1 MAAEAGR
8 RLRRAARAR
17 PVWLAFVVA
26 TLGLA
31 FGFVGVVAAVAHAAW
46 FYLPAGVAA
55 QDYVSLGRRSA
66 LSGRIDRLAAADVAA
81 IRERAPE
88 VRWFAVERLRS
99 FKIEDAAGTPYVLA
113 AEGVSGDFFDA
124 LGVAPA
130 GLRATATEQA
140 AIVVDAGLGRILQG
154 DADALPNT
162 VGVEGGAVPLLG
174 TAPAGFSG
182 VLGESPRLWVLNP
195 AALPANMAQGEFGK
209 MIANSVPNKL
219 LFGAL
224 PADAAAGSPDALRAL
239 LADYR
244 FVDGFTKDN
253 VVGTNPTASPDDRLE
268 ITAGLEVRPAMR
280 AAALQRVRWLVAI
293 AAFLVALALV
303 GLADLLLTEQLVAD
317 EELATRVAV
326 GATPASLF
334 GEYAVGNAGWLLAVA
349 VIAGAASHYL
359 AGALLAV
366 EPFASWLG
374 ELRAVSIGTGI
385 GLGGLL
391 LVLAFAA
398 AIGLAVR
405 SALGA
410 AGPAAAHRRYRRA
423 VRRMLLFTATAS
435 LLLVASTLVRY
446 VREANLGLGLD
457 NRDAL
462 MVYIWADDDV
472 AAEDDVRAI
481 IEGLATVHAT
491 GRMDLMPL
499 LPPFDRRNSVRIVGE
514 TSLEDVAFFHS
525 GVTADYFTALGIH
538 VLAGRLP
545 NGAGEA
551 VVSRAAALRLGSGH
565 VREAVGRAIHMRGD
579 KAPGGGMDE
588 VLAVVGVVA
597 DVPYGEYLD
606 APLNVVYSLAPGS
619 PWDQRWVIDHDGPAA
634 DVLAALS
641 AAPALEGFEVGP
653 VAPVGTPAALFDAQF
668 MAVRSVE
675 IVLAGAA
682 ILALVLSLAGIV
694 NALAARM
701 AADRRALGIGLA
713 LGATPW
719 ALAEDYLGEGAI
731 DLLVAV
737 ALPFGA
743 LIAAGI
749 VFPML
754 GAATEPLNPWLMA
767 PAAGVVAA
775 VAAAVIYGLARRYA
789 SGDAHLLLKAGPGV
803 GRR

>member
-1 MAAEAGR
+1 M
-8 RLRRAARAR
+8 
-17 PVWLAFVVA
+17 WLAFVVA

-46 FYLPAGVAA
+46 FHLPAGVAA
-55 QDYVSLGRRSA
+55 QDYVSVGRHSA
-66 LSGRIDRLAAADVAA
+66 ISGRVDRLAAADVAA
-81 IRERAPE
+81 IRERVPE
-88 VRWFAVERLRS
+88 VRWFAVERLMD
-99 FKIEDAAGTPYVLA
+99 FKIEDAAGTPYVVA
-113 AEGVSGDFFDA
+113 AEGVSGNYFDA

-130 GLRATATEQA
+130 GTLATPDEQA
-140 AIVVDAGLGRILQG
+140 AIVVDARLGRILQG
-154 DADALPNT
+154 DADALPST
-162 VGVEGGAVPLLG
+162 VAVEGGAVPLLG
-174 TAPAGFSG
+174 AAPAEFSG
-182 VLGESPRLWVLNP
+182 VLGLGDSPRLWVLNP
-195 AALPANMAQGEFGK
+195 TALPANMAKSELQKLGAHSSPIKFPFG
-209 MIANSVPNKL
+209 V
-219 LFGAL
+219 L
-224 PADAAAGSPDALRAL
+224 PTNAAAGRLDTLRAL

-244 FVDGFTKDN
+244 FVDGFTKGN
-253 VVGTNPTASPDDRLE
+253 VSSTNTNVSADDRPA

-280 AAALQRVRWLVAI
+280 TSALHRVRWLVAI
-293 AAFLVALALV
+293 AAFLIALALV
-303 GLADLLLTEQLVAD
+303 GLADFLLTEQLVAD
-317 EELATRVAV
+317 EELAARVAV

-334 GEYAVGNAGWLLAVA
+334 GEYALGNAGWLLAVGA
-349 VIAGAASHYL
+349 IASAAWSYL
-359 AGALLAV
+359 AGTLLAV

-374 ELRAVSIGTGI
+374 EFRTPSIAV
-385 GLGGLL
+385 GLGLTGLA
-391 LVLAFAA
+391 LVVAFAT

-405 SALGA
+405 SALKAVGA
-410 AGPAAAHRRYRRA
+410 AAAHRRYRRT
-423 VRRMLLFTATAS
+423 VRRLLLFTATAS

-446 VREANLGLGLD
+446 VREANFGLGLD

-462 MVYIWADDDV
+462 MVFIWAEKGV
-472 AAEDDVRAI
+472 ADEDDVRAI
-481 IEGLATVHAT
+481 LEGLPTVRAA
-491 GRMDLMPL
+491 GRMGLMPFL
-499 LPPFDRRNSVRIVGE
+499 APYDRRTNVRIVGE
-514 TSLEDVAFFHS
+514 TGLEDVAFFHS
-525 GVTADYFTALGIH
+525 GVTRDYFTALGIH

-545 NGAGEA
+545 SGVGET
-551 VVSRAAALRLGSGH
+551 VVSRAAALRFGSGNI
-565 VREAVGRAIHMRGD
+565 REAVGRAIRVRGD

-606 APLNVVYSLAPGS
+606 APLNVVYSLVPGS
-619 PWDQRWVIDHDGPAA
+619 PWDQRWVIDHVGPAA

-641 AAPALEGFEVGP
+641 AAPALEGFEVTP
-653 VAPVGTPAALFDAQF
+653 IGTPAWLFDAQF

-719 ALAEDYLGEGAI
+719 VLAEGYLGEGAI

-743 LIAAGI
+743 LMAAGI
-749 VFPML
+749 VFPTL
-754 GAATEPLNPWLMA
+754 GAATEPLNRWLML
-767 PAAGVVAA
+767 PAAGMMAA

-789 SGDAHLLLKAGPGV
+789 SGDAHLLLKAGPGA

>member
-46 FYLPAGVAA
+46 FHLPVGVAA
-55 QDYVSLGRRSA
+55 QDYVSLGRHSA
-66 LSGRIDRLAAADVAA
+66 ISGRIGRLAAADVDA
-81 IRERAPE
+81 IRERVPE
-88 VRWFAVERLRS
+88 VRWFAVERLMD
-99 FKIEDAAGTPYVLA
+99 FKIEDAAGTPYMVA
-113 AEGVSGDFFDA
+113 AEGVSGNFFDA

-130 GLRATATEQA
+130 GTLATPNEQA
-140 AIVVDAGLGRILQG
+140 AIVVDASLGRILKG
-154 DADALPNT
+154 DADALPST
-162 VGVEGGAVPLLG
+162 VAVEGGAVPLLG
-174 TAPAGFSG
+174 AAPAGFSG
-182 VLGESPRLWVLNP
+182 ILGESPRLWVLNP
-195 AALPANMAQGEFGK
+195 AALPANMAKSELERMGAHSSPIQF
-209 MIANSVPNKL
+209 
-219 LFGAL
+219 LFGVL
-224 PADAAAGSPDALRAL
+224 PGDAAAGSLNALRAL

-244 FVDGFTKDN
+244 FVDGFSQGNFASTNTN
-253 VVGTNPTASPDDRLE
+253 VSADDRAA

-280 AAALQRVRWLVAI
+280 TAALQRVRWLVAI
-293 AAFLVALALV
+293 AAFLIALALV
-303 GLADLLLTEQLVAD
+303 GLADFLLTEQLVAD
-317 EELATRVAV
+317 EELAARVAV

-334 GEYAVGNAGWLLAVA
+334 GEYALGNAGWLLAVA
-349 VIAGAASHYL
+349 VIAGTAWHYL
-359 AGALLAV
+359 AGTLLAV

-374 ELRAVSIGTGI
+374 ELRTPSIAV
-385 GLGGLL
+385 GLGLSGLA
-391 LVLAFAA
+391 LVVAFAA

-405 SALGA
+405 SVLKA
-410 AGPAAAHRRYRRA
+410 AGAAAAHRRYRRA
-423 VRRMLLFTATAS
+423 VRRLLLFTATAS

-446 VREANLGLGLD
+446 VREANFGLGLD

-462 MVYIWADDDV
+462 MVFIWAEKGV
-472 AAEDDVRAI
+472 ADEDDVRAI
-481 IEGLATVHAT
+481 LEGLPTVRTA
-491 GRMDLMPL
+491 GRMGLMPFL
-499 LPPFDRRNSVRIVGE
+499 APYDRRTNVRIVGE
-514 TSLEDVAFFHS
+514 TGLEDVAFFHS

-545 NGAGEA
+545 SGAGEA
-551 VVSRAAALRLGSGH
+551 VVSRVAALRLGSGN
-565 VREAVGRAIHMRGD
+565 VPEAVGRAIRVRGD
-579 KAPGGGMDE
+579 KAPFGRMDE

-597 DVPYGEYLD
+597 DIPYGEYLD
-606 APLNVVYSLAPGS
+606 APLNVVYSLAPGM
-619 PWDQRWVIDHDGPAA
+619 PWDQRWVIDHVGPAA

-641 AAPALEGFEVGP
+641 AAPALEGFEVTP
-653 VAPVGTPAALFDAQF
+653 IGTPAALFDAQF

-694 NALAARM
+694 NVLAARM

-737 ALPFGA
+737 ALPFGV

-749 VFPML
+749 VFPTL
-754 GAATEPLNPWLMA
+754 GAATEPLNRWLML
-767 PAAGVVAA
+767 PAAGMVAA

-789 SGDAHLLLKAGPGV
+789 SGNAHLLLKAGPGA